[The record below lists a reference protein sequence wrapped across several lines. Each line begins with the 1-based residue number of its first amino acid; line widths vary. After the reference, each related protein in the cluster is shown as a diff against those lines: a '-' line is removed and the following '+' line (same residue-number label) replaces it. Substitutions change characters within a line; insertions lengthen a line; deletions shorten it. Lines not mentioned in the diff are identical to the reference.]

1 MGRPES
7 IRERILWATLQIV
20 GTDGVDGVRHR
31 RVAEVAEV
39 SLGSTTYHFAM
50 REELIREAFRWY
62 LAHAT
67 EVIGEI
73 ADRHRRDD
81 PVGRIVG
88 LLTDLIGP
96 ESDDEGLV
104 RAEYEL
110 LLYAGRDP
118 ELIGDV
124 QAWEAAQRRVLA
136 RDLAAAG
143 CTSSSTAAATLVA
156 LTRGL
161 ELERLTHRKLSTRQL
176 RARMMPVVQA
186 LAQA

>member
-73 ADRHRRDD
+73 ADRHRRED

-96 ESDDEGLV
+96 ESEDEGLV

-118 ELIGDV
+118 ELIADV

-143 CTSSSTAAATLVA
+143 CASPSASAIVLIA

-161 ELERLTHRKLSTRQL
+161 ELERLTHRTLSTRQL
-176 RARMMPVVQA
+176 RARIAPVVQA
-186 LAQA
+186 LCQQ